1 MATLQLLADVVLH
14 LDHHLV
20 EMLTSYGG
28 WIYLLLFLIIFA
40 ETGLVVTP
48 FLPGDS
54 LLFSAGAL
62 AAIDHSQTLRLSWLL
77 PLLAVAAISGNSLN
91 YAIGR
96 RIGPRAYDGRH
107 RLFRLEHLRR
117 AEDFF
122 QRYGGMAIALSRFVT
137 IVRTFAPFVAGISRM
152 PFGYFVGYNILGG
165 CAWVGSFLCGGY
177 LFGNLPL
184 VKNNFGVV
192 TLLIIA
198 LSLLPLLWVV
208 LRERSRLRAGAGRG

>member
-20 EMLTSYGG
+20 EMLASYGG

-77 PLLAVAAISGNSLN
+77 PLLAAAGASGRARTTARTACSGSSTCGAPRIFSSATAAWRSRCRASCRSCAPSHRSWPASAACHSAISWATTSS
-91 YAIGR
+91 A
-96 RIGPRAYDGRH
+96 A
-107 RLFRLEHLRR
+107 
-117 AEDFF
+117 
-122 QRYGGMAIALSRFVT
+122 
-137 IVRTFAPFVAGISRM
+137 APG
-152 PFGYFVGYNILGG
+152 
-165 CAWVGSFLCGGY
+165 
-177 LFGNLPL
+177 
-184 VKNNFGVV
+184 
-192 TLLIIA
+192 
-198 LSLLPLLWVV
+198 
-208 LRERSRLRAGAGRG
+208 